1 MAMRIS
7 FNLAADKLKLPA
19 GASLQDLI
27 RLLSVRGALRGAVRR
42 ISPSSVFIAIQLEGR
57 QTEVEIPLQGQALT
71 PGQAVEISLEDE
83 ERIVLKVLTPAG
95 QGVELDKPKPIEQV
109 LTELN
114 IPPTE
119 EAVLTARGL
128 AERGFPVQEPLVWS
142 ILPWAEAGWLEE
154 ALLALEAKFPL
165 KLEVLTMIR
174 QLRSG
179 NVRDPVLQDAR
190 ENIPPDLHV
199 LLQRPSV
206 ERRSRWGDR
215 FSEGEVFKALARLLV
230 EERFVASLLKQG
242 TYVFAVPFLRQEDL
256 YASWIRITREDRHA
270 GSEEEDTPGSFRLEL
285 QIPTEALG
293 LVGVELIVEGKA
305 VTAVLSVEAEPAGM
319 EADFKEF
326 EGELQAAGWKLKTL
340 QVRRWSDAQGS
351 SFTL

>member
-27 RLLSVRGALRGAVRR
+27 RLLSVQGALRGAVRR

-190 ENIPPDLHV
+190 ENIPPIFTCCCKGRVWRGAAAGETGFQRARFL
-199 LLQRPSV
+199 RPSLACWWKNALWQACSNKAPMCLQCPFCG
-206 ERRSRWGDR
+206 RRI
-215 FSEGEVFKALARLLV
+215 FM
-230 EERFVASLLKQG
+230 
-242 TYVFAVPFLRQEDL
+242 P
-256 YASWIRITREDRHA
+256 
-270 GSEEEDTPGSFRLEL
+270 PGSGSQGRTATPEAKKRTRL
-285 QIPTEALG
+285 A
-293 LVGVELIVEGKA
+293 A
-305 VTAVLSVEAEPAGM
+305 SV
-319 EADFKEF
+319 
-326 EGELQAAGWKLKTL
+326 
-340 QVRRWSDAQGS
+340 
-351 SFTL
+351 